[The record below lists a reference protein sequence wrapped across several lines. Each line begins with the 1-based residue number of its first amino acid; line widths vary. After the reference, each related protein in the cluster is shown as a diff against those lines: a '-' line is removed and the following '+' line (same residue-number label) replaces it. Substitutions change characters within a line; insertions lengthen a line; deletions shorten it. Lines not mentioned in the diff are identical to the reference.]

1 MSVKTCLKIEMA
13 GADIITI
20 QRKAVTFHEHGKYD
34 KHIPGIVKVGGRGA
48 DPSRS
53 LSQNLNYWR
62 FFALMLKYWPDFS
75 LLLFFRGLMPR
86 PGQDH

>member
-1 MSVKTCLKIEMA
+1 MA

-53 LSQNLNYWR
+53 LSQNLN
-62 FFALMLKYWPDFS
+62 
-75 LLLFFRGLMPR
+75 
-86 PGQDH
+86 